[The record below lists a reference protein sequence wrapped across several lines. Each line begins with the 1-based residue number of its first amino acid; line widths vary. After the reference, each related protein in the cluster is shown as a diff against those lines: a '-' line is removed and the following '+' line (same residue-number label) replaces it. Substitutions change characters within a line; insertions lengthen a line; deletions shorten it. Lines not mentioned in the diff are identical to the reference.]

1 MMDSESMRL
10 KIMICNMCVKQDVCP
25 LKEATKY
32 IEKDFERTNP
42 HLELDCKHRHAG
54 TTDEL
59 QRMREETE

>member
-1 MMDSESMRL
+1 
-10 KIMICNMCVKQDVCP
+10 MICNMCVKQDVCP